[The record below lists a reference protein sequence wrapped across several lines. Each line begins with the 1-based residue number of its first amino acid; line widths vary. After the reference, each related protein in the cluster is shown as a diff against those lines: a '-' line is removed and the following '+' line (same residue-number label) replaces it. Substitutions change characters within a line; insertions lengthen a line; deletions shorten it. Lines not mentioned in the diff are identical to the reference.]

1 MTRRARGAERPIEPT
16 RRRGTDEARPRPDP
30 EQRRPRTVAILA
42 ADGVE
47 QVEVTAP
54 RDALA
59 AAGCDV
65 RVLSPDGKSVR
76 GYHYIDAEDELPVD
90 GALGETRPD
99 DVDVVLVPG
108 GLGSP
113 DTLRTDR
120 QAVALVSA
128 VARAG
133 KPIGVIC
140 HGPWVLLEA
149 GVLDGRTLTCVP
161 ALRTDVAN
169 GGATYVDETVHVDR
183 TQAPWIVSGRNFEAA
198 DAFARTLVQL
208 LADAPPPE

>member
-1 MTRRARGAERPIEPT
+1 MTTTG
-16 RRRGTDEARPRPDP
+16 PR
-30 EQRRPRTVAILA
+30 QAGRRTVAIVA

-54 RDALA
+54 RDALVG
-59 AAGCDV
+59 AGCDV
-65 RVLSPDGKSVR
+65 RVLSPDGEPVR
-76 GYHYIDAEDELPVD
+76 GYHYIDAEDELPVH
-90 GALGETRPD
+90 GALGETGPD
-99 DVDVVLVPG
+99 DVDAVVVPG

-113 DTLRTDR
+113 DTLRTDPE
-120 QAVALVSA
+120 AVGLVSG

-149 GVLDGRTLTCVP
+149 GVLAGRTLTCVP
-161 ALRTDVAN
+161 ALRTDVTN

-198 DAFARTLVQL
+198 DAFARTLVRV
-208 LADAPPPE
+208 LADAGSSA